1 MDYKKLEELNK
12 LRQSGAL
19 TDEEFEREKQK
30 MMNEDAPAATA
41 PMENITLPLGLS
53 ESAYLAL
60 MSFLI
65 LIPYAGWLIPIILWI
80 IGKEQSDLVNRQG
93 KYILNWYISWFIFSF
108 ILVIFFVVSFVIGV
122 GSIAS
127 LAGLSGIDDLSPTAV
142 AGLLSGGG
150 GAIGIT
156 IVILCIISVL
166 SILFPII
173 GGIKGLNKQ
182 AWKYPL
188 SIPFLK

>member
-19 TDEEFEREKQK
+19 SEEEFEQEKK
-30 MMNEDAPAATA
+30 KLFDMDETAT

-65 LIPYAGWLIPIILWI
+65 LIPYAGWLVPIILWI
-80 IGKEQSDLVNRQG
+80 IGKEQSELVNRQG

-108 ILVIFFVVSFVIGV
+108 ILVLFFIITLIIGV

-127 LAGLSGIDDLSPTAV
+127 LTAIADGGDISPTLV
-142 AGLLSGGG
+142 AGLLTSSGV
-150 GAIGIT
+150 GIFL
-156 IVILCIISVL
+156 IILCIISLL
-166 SILFPII
+166 SLLFPII

>member
-30 MMNEDAPAATA
+30 MMNEDAPAA

-122 GSIAS
+122 GSIA
-127 LAGLSGIDDLSPTAV
+127 GLTGFSHIDDLSPTAI

-166 SILFPII
+166 SLLFPII